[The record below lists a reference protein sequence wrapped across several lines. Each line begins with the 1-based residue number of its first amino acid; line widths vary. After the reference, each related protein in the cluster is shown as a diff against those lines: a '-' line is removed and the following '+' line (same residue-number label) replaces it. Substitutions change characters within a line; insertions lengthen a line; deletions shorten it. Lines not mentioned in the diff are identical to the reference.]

1 MKNLWRSLT
10 FWIFVGLFAGLAC
23 GAIFGE
29 AIVPLADTLGT
40 VFLRLLRMAIMPLI
54 VASITSAVISIG
66 NRENLGI
73 LGLQTF
79 GYYILSS
86 LAAILTG
93 QVLVNLLKPGV
104 GSTIRLQQTPDS
116 IPAMD
121 RGIGQILIDIIPE
134 NPFAAMADGRVLPVI
149 FFSILFGYFITRT
162 REPYNTQIG
171 DLFAGF
177 FEAMLRMTRMI
188 VWAAPIGIFGINAQI
203 VATTGFSAFK
213 SLGFYF
219 VVVLIGLG
227 IHAFVTL
234 PLILYLIT
242 RKNPFRHYAGMP
254 PALITAFSTC
264 SSIVSLP
271 LTMKAVNENS
281 GVSKKI
287 SSFVLPIGA
296 TVNMDGTALYECV
309 AVVFIAQVYS
319 FDLSFASQLVIVL
332 TALLA
337 SIGAASVPMAGLVMM
352 SIILSAV
359 GTAPRGGRDHPCR
372 RPIPRHVP
380 HRHQRAERLGW
391 NGGHREAA
399 GGRRSRGPA
408 RRSGSVP
415 GGLSRPRHGAS
426 KSSPAAII
434 PQHAT

>member
-359 GTAPRGGRDHPCR
+359 GLPLEAVGIILAVDRFLDMFRTATNVLSDSVGTVVIAKLQGEDVLEA
-372 RPIPRHVP
+372 RPD
-380 HRHQRAERLGW
+380 
-391 NGGHREAA
+391 EAA
-399 GGRRSRGPA
+399 P
-408 RRSGSVP
+408 
-415 GGLSRPRHGAS
+415 
-426 KSSPAAII
+426 SPAA
-434 PQHAT
+434 